1 MHPMWGSG
9 GRGSGLFLAYAL
21 LWIVIVA
28 AVVISLWKGMKAQE
42 RIAHHLEGIERAL
55 SQRPPS

>member
-1 MHPMWGSG
+1 
-9 GRGSGLFLAYAL
+9 LFLAYAL

-28 AVVISLWKGMKAQE
+28 AVVISLWKGMKEQE